1 LSIYRGINGVN
12 RELIEIYRGVDG
24 VNREIVEVHRGV
36 GGVNRKVFDKDK
48 SGEII
53 FLNGQFY
60 KSLVQNPSYSSSYN
74 TYQPYYSADSVI
86 MNLPAGVNK
95 SQSVI
100 TLAEGIRW
108 NNYKSIEIQYR
119 GVNGG
124 GSNHFR
130 FYITSVSTNFENR
143 GWYWYPLNPTGED
156 DISAVFI
163 TINSDAPLNHSDLV
177 NWYFSIGNVVDN
189 TATTKPSI
197 FEVKRIIFHKK

>member
-1 LSIYRGINGVN
+1 MTIYRGVGGVN

-24 VNREIVEVHRGV
+24 VNREILEVHRGV
-36 GGVNRKVFDKDK
+36 DGVNRKVFDK

-60 KSLVQNPSYSSSYN
+60 KSLVQNPSYSRFYT
-74 TYQPYYSADSVI
+74 TYQPYYSTDSVI

-100 TLAEGIRW
+100 TLADSIEWR
-108 NNYKSIEIQYR
+108 NYKSIEIQYR

-130 FYITSVSTNFENR
+130 FYITSLSTDFENKY
-143 GWYWYPLNPTGED
+143 WYWYPLYPTGED

-163 TINSDAPLNHSDLV
+163 TINSDAPLNHSDL
-177 NWYFSIGNVVDN
+177 NFYFSIGNVVDN

>member
-1 LSIYRGINGVN
+1 MTIYRGVGGVN

-24 VNREIVEVHRGV
+24 INREIVEVHRGV
-36 GGVNRKVFDKDK
+36 DGVNRKVFDKNK
-48 SGEII
+48 SREII

-100 TLAEGIRW
+100 TLADRIEWR
-108 NNYKSIEIQYR
+108 NYKSIEIQYR
-119 GVNGG
+119 AVNGG

-130 FYITSVSTNFENR
+130 FYITSLSENFENKY
-143 GWYWYPLNPTGED
+143 WYWYPLEPTGED
-156 DISAVFI
+156 DISATFI
-163 TINSDAPLNHSDLV
+163 TINSGAPLNHPDL
-177 NWYFSIGNVVDN
+177 NFYFSIGNVVDN
-189 TATTKPSI
+189 IATTKPSI
-197 FEVKRIIFHKK
+197 FEVKKIIFHKK